1 MKKFMLIASITTLL
15 VACGEDKQ
23 TENQQT
29 ASTVTAVS
37 EQPKILTY
45 IPADTP
51 LLITSGLNPEQYPD
65 RYLEVMEANM
75 EGAVNYIRLMMDK
88 ALAEKSNAYD
98 AIAAEL
104 EEGENTD
111 SADPA
116 EPSKSDLM
124 KQKAKTFV
132 DQWFLDENFGK
143 IGMKMGET
151 QLAIYMV
158 DLFPVIRIKL
168 SDGHQIE
175 AMLADLQTQFEV
187 QFTTSDVSGVQVRE
201 LAADNM
207 TVFIATHDDYLV
219 VSGAPSVIKDQMIG
233 QLVGTSLP
241 TTSLASD
248 ASLMQ
253 QVKQAHGYTM
263 DDLLV
268 LDIEKIADH
277 FINPAKH
284 NSAMVNFL
292 QIEDNMLSPAC
303 KTEISAMFANAP
315 RLVAG
320 NKTLSNDTIN
330 ASFVWEMESTMSQD
344 MATLAGRIPHG
355 NPDAAMSVGM
365 SFDLLNAKNL
375 ASKYVS
381 ERVANPYACEH
392 FTDMNDKMA
401 EFQAKLS
408 QPIPPFVGNFKGF
421 NFSLDELKLNMDAA
435 SAANPNPK
443 DMIESLKT
451 QVFLAVDET
460 EALLGMAQM
469 MVPQLQ
475 EVDIKTDGSLI
486 TLADK
491 VPMISGKDIPLDIAN
506 LYAAVSSDTIGFSMG
521 HEGGGAL
528 SKKVNDEGQAAL
540 LTFSASADGYK
551 DLLEQ
556 IFSMAEMPNMPAELK
571 EELKMQKEFS
581 LSMLYWK
588 NQVMS
593 MTFTDKGFTTDI
605 NITY

>member
-29 ASTVTAVS
+29 AKTVAAVS
-37 EQPKILTY
+37 EQSQILKY
-45 IPADTP
+45 VPADTP
-51 LLITSGLNPEQYPD
+51 LLLTSGLNPDQYPA
-65 RYLEVMEANM
+65 RYLDVMETNM
-75 EGAVNYIRLMMDK
+75 EGAVKYIRVMMDK
-88 ALAEKSNAYD
+88 AFEEKASVYD
-98 AIAAEL
+98 TIAAEL
-104 EEGENTD
+104 QEGD
-111 SADPA
+111 ADEPA
-116 EPSKSDLM
+116 KPSESDLM
-124 KQKAKTFV
+124 KQKAKAFV
-132 DQWFLDENFGK
+132 DQWFLDDNFGK

-151 QLAIYMV
+151 QLAMYMV
-158 DLFPVIRIKL
+158 DLFPVLRVKL

-175 AMLADLQTQFEV
+175 AMLADLQEQFEV
-187 QFTTSDVSGVQVRE
+187 EFTTSDVNGTKIRE
-201 LAADNM
+201 MVADKV
-207 TVFIATHDDYLV
+207 TVLVATHDDYLV
-219 VSGAPSVIKDQMIG
+219 ISGSPTVIKDQMIG
-233 QLVGTSLP
+233 QLMGTSLP
-241 TTSLASD
+241 AASLATD
-248 ASLMQ
+248 DSLIQ

-263 DDLLV
+263 DDILV
-268 LDIEKIADH
+268 LDIEQIADH

-292 QIEDNMLSPAC
+292 QVEDNMLSPAC
-303 KTEISAMFANAP
+303 KSEISAMFANAP

-355 NPDAAMSVGM
+355 NPDAAMSIGM
-365 SFDLLNAKNL
+365 SFDILNAKNL
-375 ASKYVS
+375 ASKYIS

-392 FTDMNDKMA
+392 FTAMNDKMA
-401 EFQAKLS
+401 ELQAKLS

-421 NFSLDELKLNMDAA
+421 NFSLDELKLNMEAA
-435 SAANPNPK
+435 SSTNPNAK
-443 DMIESLKT
+443 DIIESLKT

-506 LYAAVSSDTIGFSMG
+506 LYAAVSTDTIGFSMG
-521 HEGGGAL
+521 HEGGGSL
-528 SKKVNDEGQAAL
+528 SEKVNDAGQAAL
-540 LTFSASADGYK
+540 MTFSASADGYK
-551 DLLEQ
+551 DLMEQ

-571 EELKMQKEFS
+571 EELQMQKELS

-593 MTFTDKGFTTDI
+593 MSFTDKGFTTDI